1 MSAVAGQ
8 AALVGRE
15 VALWLSARVSDTG
28 HEATFTIETDDRF
41 VRLRRVLGGAGSMLE
56 SRIPMPVTAGDLA
69 QAVARWAPSAGLHAR
84 VQHDGGALRMTLTRP
99 QD

>member
-1 MSAVAGQ
+1 MGALAGQ
-8 AALVGRE
+8 VALVGRE
-15 VALWLSARVSDTG
+15 VAQWLSARVLDAG
-28 HEATFTIETDDRF
+28 HEATFSLETDDRF
-41 VRLRRVLGGAGSMLE
+41 VRLRRVLGGTGSMLE
-56 SRIPMPVTAGDLA
+56 SRLAMPVTAGDLA